1 MSRGARRSRSSSGI
15 SKWIILIVIGVV
27 LIVFTAVF
35 RVRNIEVTGNDHYS
49 EAQVRSM
56 VMGRPFSS
64 NTLILCLTNRNR
76 KIKDSS
82 FVESINVEMKNPSS
96 VIIHIYEKELAG
108 YAYFNGTYRYF
119 DPDGIVVSI
128 VPRPEESGA
137 HKYYPL
143 VEDLPIKS
151 AKEGEKID
159 NVPDDVIKVINNLRL
174 HLSGRER
181 IPDRVS
187 YDEKYGIILTYGD
200 FRAAMGTDPDVEEKI
215 RQLYGILEKSE
226 GLKGL
231 LHLENYNNNT
241 DEIIFKK
248 D

>member
-1 MSRGARRSRSSSGI
+1 MSRGARYSRNTSGI
-15 SKWIILIVIGVV
+15 SKWVILIAAGIVI
-27 LIVFTAVF
+27 IVFAALF
-35 RVRNIEVTGNDHYS
+35 RVRNIEVAGNDHYS

-64 NTLILCLTNRNR
+64 NSVILCLTNHNR
-76 KIKDSS
+76 KVKDSS
-82 FVESINVEMKNPSS
+82 FVESINVEMKNPYS
-96 VIIHIYEKELAG
+96 VVIHIYEKELAG
-108 YAYFNGTYRYF
+108 YAFYDGTYRYF

-128 VPRPEESGA
+128 VTQPEESGA
-137 HKYYPL
+137 DKYYPL

-151 AKEGEKID
+151 AKEGEKIA
-159 NVPDDVIKVINNLRL
+159 NVPDDVIKEINNLRI
-174 HLSGRER
+174 HLSGREK

-187 YDEKYGIILTYGD
+187 YDPKYGIILSYGD

-231 LHLENYNNNT
+231 LHLENYDRNT